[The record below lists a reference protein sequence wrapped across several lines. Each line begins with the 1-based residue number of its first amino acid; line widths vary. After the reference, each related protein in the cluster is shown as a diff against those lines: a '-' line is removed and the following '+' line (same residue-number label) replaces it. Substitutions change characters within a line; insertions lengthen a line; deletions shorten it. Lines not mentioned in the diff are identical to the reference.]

1 MGMFHLDAKIQCD
14 KNTEFYLQH
23 ENEQIEW
30 LILIRSESSNCIK
43 KGAFWSVRNIEGTEW
58 RWGED
63 ALDGRIQEFLKGG
76 VVHSWRNLH
85 HQWCWRRVK
94 VNLNQVIIIYWV
106 LILTSWFPNI
116 EGPMKA

>member
-43 KGAFWSVRNIEGTEW
+43 KGAF
-58 RWGED
+58 
-63 ALDGRIQEFLKGG
+63 
-76 VVHSWRNLH
+76 
-85 HQWCWRRVK
+85 
-94 VNLNQVIIIYWV
+94 
-106 LILTSWFPNI
+106 
-116 EGPMKA
+116 